1 MDYTQPLPTQTIFSF
16 SEIATAV
23 QPWLQADV
31 NSSELYAAI
40 GLTLD
45 TLLGTQA
52 QRFEFLRNPLMLD
65 DKLLTLMAQFLGFQW
80 EGISTLDTS
89 TLQKLCQTISS
100 YYARNG
106 AGSVVLFKQPLV
118 ERPLGLENGAGA
130 EILLESGGEL
140 LVLGEN
146 ILEYNAELENKNGDI
161 LLQDTGNLLFN
172 VPAPFF
178 NDTTFQNTQTTARIV
193 SFLLGNAIVIE
204 QLWTQDYT
212 SFYTTKEVELQ
223 IGHQL
228 TYEDTIYSRI
238 NVTANTIDVVGP
250 NLWYLTPHVQISILE
265 SNSVITYGDLISL
278 FYYLAPVT
286 MVIESVYEKYIS
298 QSQLYYLSQA
308 NYKTTFYANNYGL
321 DIALLEDGG
330 GLLLESTG
338 NLLFRVIN

>member
-1 MDYTQPLPTQTIFSF
+1 M
-16 SEIATAV
+16 
-23 QPWLQADV
+23 
-31 NSSELYAAI
+31 
-40 GLTLD
+40 
-45 TLLGTQA
+45 
-52 QRFEFLRNPLMLD
+52 
-65 DKLLTLMAQFLGFQW
+65 
-80 EGISTLDTS
+80 
-89 TLQKLCQTISS
+89 
-100 YYARNG
+100 
-106 AGSVVLFKQPLV
+106 
-118 ERPLGLENGAGA
+118 
-130 EILLESGGEL
+130 
-140 LVLGEN
+140 
-146 ILEYNAELENKNGDI
+146 
-161 LLQDTGNLLFN
+161 QDTGNLLFN